1 MAKHAL
7 TQYRGHLSPAAVT
20 EGMNAARLNA
30 VRLAEDAR
38 LLLDAGRF
46 ATAASLAVLSLEE
59 NGKPMILRRLLTCMT
74 DADLNE
80 VWKAYRKHTDKNILS
95 LLPEFISKGTGTTL
109 QSLKALFTS
118 DTELQRSQVDVIKQL
133 GFYTDCCGDKGNW
146 STPVETIEDGLA
158 TALVTLAEI
167 AARNRE
173 ETTEQELSLWV
184 AHMQT
189 GNNRP
194 NLLNWG
200 AAMVEAGLKPKG
212 YVEKLAE
219 FTEGS

>member
-1 MAKHAL
+1 MAQRAL
-7 TQYRGHLSPAAVT
+7 TQYRGHLSATQVT

-30 VRLAEDAR
+30 IRLAEDAK
-38 LLLDAGRF
+38 LLLESGRF
-46 ATAASLAVLSLEE
+46 ASAASLAVLSLEE
-59 NGKPMILRRLLTCMT
+59 SGKPMILRRLLTCMT

-133 GFYTDCCGDKGNW
+133 GFYTDCCGDKGHW
-146 STPVETIEDGLA
+146 SIPVETIEDGLA
-158 TALVTLAEI
+158 TALVTLAEV

-194 NLLNWG
+194 NLLNWA
-200 AAMVEAGLKPKG
+200 AAMVEAGLKPEG
-212 YVEKLAE
+212 YREKLAE
-219 FTEGS
+219 FTEGT